1 MARLTKPERRA
12 RRRRILQA
20 AVQLGQQLFPDDD
33 EQRREWLA
41 GFVAANV
48 DIPGIGEAMEKRV
61 IALVCELLEDIFNG
75 DDNNG

>member
-1 MARLTKPERRA
+1 MARLNKAQRRA

-61 IALVCELLEDIFNG
+61 IALVCELLEDLFNG
-75 DDNNG
+75 DNDNE

>member
-1 MARLTKPERRA
+1 MARLTKAERRA

-20 AVQLGQQLFPDDD
+20 AVELGQQLFPDDD

-61 IALVCELLEDIFNG
+61 IALVCELLEDIFDGGNDNG
-75 DDNNG
+75 

>member
-1 MARLTKPERRA
+1 MARLNKAQRRA

-20 AVQLGQQLFPDDD
+20 AVQLGKQLYPEDE

-48 DIPGIGEAMEKRV
+48 DIPGIGEAMERRV
-61 IALVCELLEDIFNG
+61 IALVCELLEDLFNG

>member
-1 MARLTKPERRA
+1 MARLNKAQRRA

-20 AVQLGQQLFPDDD
+20 AVELGQQLFPDDD

-48 DIPGIGEAMEKRV
+48 DIPGIGEAMERRV

-75 DDNNG
+75 DNEDG